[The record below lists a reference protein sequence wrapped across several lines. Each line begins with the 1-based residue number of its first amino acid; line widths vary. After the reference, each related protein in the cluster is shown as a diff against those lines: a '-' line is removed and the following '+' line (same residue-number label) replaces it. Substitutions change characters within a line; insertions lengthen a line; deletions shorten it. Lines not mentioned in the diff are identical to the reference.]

1 MIVCINRELFFIMR
15 ELCDCFN
22 YEGIVRLIF
31 HYEGIV

>member
-1 MIVCINRELFFIMR
+1 MTICIAR
-15 ELCDCFN
+15 ELCDCFY